1 MLLHDIYEIH
11 CFILASY
18 SLSGSADHAV
28 VLSPFTFTCNT
39 GQTVDSIVWNIDGK
53 AFPVSQAS
61 GTSCNSSK
69 APADYSYTCSGRTL
83 YTLTIPSVSF
93 SQHGSKWRCDH
104 EFGGRGSQQITLEV
118 YGKTCLIMIVI
129 LLNY

>member
-11 CFILASY
+11 CFISASY
-18 SLSGSADHAV
+18 SLSGSADHVV

-39 GQTVDSIVWNIDGK
+39 GQTVDSITWNRDKK

-61 GTSCNSSK
+61 GTSCNSDD
-69 APADYSYTCSGRTL
+69 APANYSYTCSGGTL

-93 SQHGSKWRCDH
+93 SQRGSRWKCDH
-104 EFGGRGSQQITLEV
+104 LFGGRESEQIALDV